1 MIRSIINKFGST
13 LYVQIWENRIRVV
26 DIQTNK
32 VFDEKPLLQL
42 ETRKN
47 GEKKIIAIGNAAY
60 VNPLNPFSHPRAL
73 LSNFFVA
80 ERLLQE
86 IVKQLVGNKFIS
98 PAPAIIIQP
107 MEKTDGG
114 LTMIEIRA
122 FKEMALGAGARDVAV
137 HQGPATLDVA
147 SINFKDIVK
156 QEDDLAAE
164 TASI

>member
-13 LYVQIWENRIRVV
+13 LYVQIWQNRIRVV

-32 VFDEKPLLQL
+32 IFDEKPLLQV
-42 ETRKN
+42 ETGKN
-47 GEKKIIAIGNAAY
+47 GEKNVTAIGNAAY
-60 VNPLNPFSHPRAL
+60 ANPLNPFSHPRAL
-73 LSNFFVA
+73 LSNFFVG

-98 PAPAIIIQP
+98 PAPAIIIHP

-122 FKEMALGAGARDVAV
+122 FKEMALGAGARDVTV
-137 HQGPATLDVA
+137 HQGQATLDLA